1 MSFINKNIKKYALE
15 LNFKKK
21 VTDYQKTGKGNKI
34 KPFFN
39 KSGNQNIEI
48 AYSTHYID
56 IDRIKELKTNE

>member
-15 LNFKKK
+15 LNFKKTA
-21 VTDYQKTGKGNKI
+21 TDYQKTGKGNKI
-34 KPFFN
+34 KLFLS